1 MAKLGQLGY
10 KFKETS
16 SSSETGLECFNRKK
30 SGLSRRLMKLGKRPN
45 KYKSCNNATMLFL
58 YSECRRNKNAD
69 QTKKELAELR
79 MRGKKFL
86 QGE

>member
-30 SGLSRRLMKLGKRPN
+30 SGKRPN